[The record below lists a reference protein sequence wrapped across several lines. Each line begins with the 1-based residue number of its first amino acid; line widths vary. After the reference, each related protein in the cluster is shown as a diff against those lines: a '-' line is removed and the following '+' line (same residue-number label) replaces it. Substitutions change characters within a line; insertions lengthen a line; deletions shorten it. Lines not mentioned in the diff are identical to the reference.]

1 MLFLTVPPVEA
12 EGCILVHSLRAGG
25 RLLKKGRALG
35 KSDVQQ
41 LTDAAITSV
50 TVARLQPDDVPED
63 EAAARIANNSM
74 RALRRSVAMSFSS
87 AACPTGQKRSRKRC
101 AKRCSTRPTFSSC
114 LAHPRLRTGVTSFQ
128 RPLHPPAER
137 SCALGCPSI
146 RAICC

>member
-41 LTDAAITSV
+41 LIDAAITSV

-63 EAAARIANNSM
+63 EAAARIANSLAGEGARVGAAFTGRSNLY
-74 RALRRSVAMSFSS
+74 ALSPGIVVFDPAKIDAINAIHGRITN
-87 AACPTGQKRSRKRC
+87 PGQ
-101 AKRCSTRPTFSSC
+101 
-114 LAHPRLRTGVTSFQ
+114 
-128 RPLHPPAER
+128 
-137 SCALGCPSI
+137 
-146 RAICC
+146 